1 MYHSFEPSGTVTAER
16 GLVAHLLLTEVLLLN
31 GRTKLV
37 F

>member
-1 MYHSFEPSGTVTAER
+1 MSRRGTVTAEC
-16 GLVAHLLLTEVLLLN
+16 GFVAHLLLTEVLLLD